1 MHKTFNMRKI
11 IIAVVLIFSIN
22 SFSQDMYDIIG
33 KETCACLGTKKLDY
47 QKIDKKELQ
56 TQVGLCMIQSY
67 TSHINEFKE
76 EEKVQFDDKDG
87 MRKMGEKVALKMLVN
102 CPEIILELGKST
114 QKDVSDEDDEELVV
128 DEPQDVFIEG
138 QVTAIKKDQFV
149 SLLVKDK
156 NGRAYSFLLLDYFDT
171 ASVLTNNELK
181 VKDAV
186 KVGYTEIELF
196 DVATNEFKYFKILTD
211 IQRQ

>member
-11 IIAVVLIFSIN
+11 IIALVLIFSIN

-114 QKDVSDEDDEELVV
+114 QKEVSDEDDEELVV

-156 NGRAYSFLLLDYFDT
+156 NGRAYSFLLLDYFET

-181 VKDAV
+181 VKDFV

>member
-1 MHKTFNMRKI
+1 
-11 IIAVVLIFSIN
+11 
-22 SFSQDMYDIIG
+22 MYDIIG

-102 CPEIILELGKST
+102 CPDIILELGKST

>member
-1 MHKTFNMRKI
+1 MRKI
-11 IIAVVLIFSIN
+11 IIALVLIFSTN

-33 KETCACLGTKKLDY
+33 KETCACLGTKKFDY
-47 QKIDKKELQ
+47 QKLDKKELQ

-67 TSHINEFKE
+67 TSHINEFKQE
-76 EEKVQFDDKDG
+76 DKIQFDDQEG

-114 QKDVSDEDDEELVV
+114 QKGIGDESEDELVV
-128 DEPQDVFIEG
+128 DEPADVFIEG

-156 NGRAYSFLLLDYFDT
+156 NGRAYSFLLLDYFES

-181 VKDAV
+181 VKDSV

>member
-1 MHKTFNMRKI
+1 MRKI
-11 IIAVVLIFSIN
+11 IIALVLIFSIN

-102 CPEIILELGKST
+102 CPDIILELGKST

>member
-1 MHKTFNMRKI
+1 MMKKI
-11 IIAVVLIFSIN
+11 IIALVVIFSTN

-47 QKIDKKELQ
+47 QKLDKKELQ

-67 TSHINEFKE
+67 TSHINEFKQE
-76 EEKVQFDDKDG
+76 DKIQFDDQEG

-114 QKDVSDEDDEELVV
+114 QKDIGDESEDELVV
-128 DEPQDVFIEG
+128 DEPADVFIEG

-156 NGRAYSFLLLDYFDT
+156 NGRAYSFLLLDYFES

-181 VKDAV
+181 VKDSV

>member
-11 IIAVVLIFSIN
+11 IIALVLIFSIN

-102 CPEIILELGKST
+102 CPDIILELGKST

-156 NGRAYSFLLLDYFDT
+156 NGRAYSFLLLDYFET

>member
-1 MHKTFNMRKI
+1 MRKI
-11 IIAVVLIFSIN
+11 IIALVLIFSTN

-47 QKIDKKELQ
+47 QKLDKKELQ

-67 TSHINEFKE
+67 TSHINEFKQE
-76 EEKVQFDDKDG
+76 DKIQFDDQEG

-114 QKDVSDEDDEELVV
+114 QKDIGDESEDELVV
-128 DEPQDVFIEG
+128 DEPADVFIEG
-138 QVTAIKKDQFV
+138 QVTAINKDQFV

-156 NGRAYSFLLLDYFDT
+156 NGRAYSFLLLDYFET

-181 VKDAV
+181 VKDSV

>member
-11 IIAVVLIFSIN
+11 IIALVLIFSIN

-102 CPEIILELGKST
+102 CPDIILELGKST
-114 QKDVSDEDDEELVV
+114 QKEVSDEDDEELVV

>member
-11 IIAVVLIFSIN
+11 IIALVLIFSIN

-114 QKDVSDEDDEELVV
+114 QKEVSDEDDEELVV

-156 NGRAYSFLLLDYFDT
+156 NGRAYSFLLLDYFET

-181 VKDAV
+181 VKDFV

-196 DVATNEFKYFKILTD
+196 DVATNELKYFKILTD

>member
-11 IIAVVLIFSIN
+11 IIALVLIFSIN

-114 QKDVSDEDDEELVV
+114 QKEVSDEDDEELVV

-156 NGRAYSFLLLDYFDT
+156 NGRAYSFLLLDYFET
-171 ASVLTNNELK
+171 ASVLTNNKLK
-181 VKDAV
+181 VKDSV

>member
-1 MHKTFNMRKI
+1 MKKI
-11 IIAVVLIFSIN
+11 IIALVLIFSTN

-47 QKIDKKELQ
+47 QKLDKKELQ

-67 TSHINEFKE
+67 TSHINEFKQE
-76 EEKVQFDDKDG
+76 DKIQFDDQEG

-114 QKDVSDEDDEELVV
+114 QKDIGDESEDELVV
-128 DEPQDVFIEG
+128 DEPADVFIEG

-149 SLLVKDK
+149 SLQLKDK
-156 NGRAYSFLLLDYFDT
+156 NGRAYSFLLLDYFET

-181 VKDAV
+181 VKDSV

>member
-11 IIAVVLIFSIN
+11 IIALVLIFSIN

-33 KETCACLGTKKLDY
+33 KETCACLGPKKLDY

-56 TQVGLCMIQSY
+56 SQVGLCMIQSY

-114 QKDVSDEDDEELVV
+114 QKEVSDEDDEELVV

-156 NGRAYSFLLLDYFDT
+156 NGRAYSFLLLDYFET

>member
-1 MHKTFNMRKI
+1 MMRKI
-11 IIAVVLIFSIN
+11 SIVILLIFSTH
-22 SFSQDMYDIIG
+22 SFSQDMYEIIG
-33 KETCACLGTKKLDY
+33 NETCTCLGSKKLDY
-47 QKIDKKELQ
+47 KTLDKKELQ

-76 EEKVQFDDKDG
+76 EDKIQFDDQEG

-102 CPEIILELGKST
+102 CSEIILELGKSA
-114 QKDVSDEDDEELVV
+114 QKDIGVESEDGLVV
-128 DEPQDVFIEG
+128 DEPADVFIEG

-149 SLLVKDK
+149 SLQLKDK
-156 NGRAYSFLLLDYFDT
+156 NGRAYSFLLLDYFET

-181 VKDAV
+181 VKDSV

-196 DVATNEFKYFKILTD
+196 DVATNEFKYFKILTY

>member
-1 MHKTFNMRKI
+1 MRKI
-11 IIAVVLIFSIN
+11 IIALVLIFSTN

-47 QKIDKKELQ
+47 QKLDKKELQ

-67 TSHINEFKE
+67 TSHINEFKQE
-76 EEKVQFDDKDG
+76 DKIQFDDQEG

-114 QKDVSDEDDEELVV
+114 QKDIGDESEDELVV
-128 DEPQDVFIEG
+128 DEPADVFIEG

-156 NGRAYSFLLLDYFDT
+156 NGRAYSFLLLDYFET

-181 VKDAV
+181 VKDSV

>member
-1 MHKTFNMRKI
+1 MMKKI
-11 IIAVVLIFSIN
+11 IIALVLIFSTN

-47 QKIDKKELQ
+47 QKLDKKELQ

-67 TSHINEFKE
+67 TSHINEFKQE
-76 EEKVQFDDKDG
+76 DKIQFDDQEG

-114 QKDVSDEDDEELVV
+114 QKDIGDESEDELVV
-128 DEPQDVFIEG
+128 DEPADVFIEG

-156 NGRAYSFLLLDYFDT
+156 NGRAYSFLLLDYFET

-181 VKDAV
+181 VKDSV

>member
-11 IIAVVLIFSIN
+11 IIALVLIFSIN

-102 CPEIILELGKST
+102 CPDIILELGKST